1 MNVLM
6 IGVDK
11 TSIGGMLTVAENYLH
26 SREFCQ
32 RTNLIYIPTVIRAG
46 KLTKI
51 ITFLKVLPKIA
62 VTIYKKRIDIVHIH
76 MGERGSVFREGF
88 VAWLAKRMGVRTVI
102 HMHGAT
108 IEEWYDRQKRPVQR
122 IASYFFGQADRMI
135 VLGHA
140 WVPFMERA
148 MGKDKKQRI
157 VVLHNAVSV
166 RDKNEYHKD
175 ARNLLFYGVIVRRK
189 GIDDLL
195 RAFRTIADDI
205 PKEVMLTIYGA
216 DLEHNIQEKI
226 EKYHLE
232 GRAVYLGWLSR
243 EDQEQCFA
251 KTMLNILPSY
261 NEGLPMTILE
271 TMAYGIPNISTDI
284 AAIPEAVT
292 DGINGRLVE
301 PGEADQLAGAMKEL
315 ILNSDLRER
324 YSENAW
330 KKIREEFSFKTHLSG
345 LYRIYDE
352 LIRQTG

>member
-26 SREFCQ
+26 SKEFCR

-46 KLTKI
+46 KMTKI
-51 ITFLKVLPKIA
+51 ITFLKVLPQIA
-62 VTIYKKRIDIVHIH
+62 VTIYKKQIDIVHIH

-88 VAWLAKRMGVRTVI
+88 VAWLAKRMGARTVI

-122 IASYFFGQADRMI
+122 IASFFFGQADRMI
-135 VLGHA
+135 VLGRA

-148 MGKDKKQRI
+148 MGEKKSRI
-157 VVLHNAVSV
+157 AVLHNAVSV
-166 RDKNEYHKD
+166 RERNEYHKD
-175 ARNLLFYGVIVRRK
+175 AKNLLFYGVLVQRK

-195 RAFRTIADDI
+195 RAFRAIVDDI
-205 PKEVMLTIYGA
+205 PEDITLTIYGA

-226 EKYHLE
+226 QSYHLE

-243 EDQEQCFA
+243 EDQEQCFS

-271 TMAYGIPNISTDI
+271 TMAYGIPNIATNI

-292 DGINGRLVE
+292 DGINGRLVT
-301 PGEADQLAGAMKEL
+301 PGETEQLADVMKEL
-315 ILNSDLRER
+315 ILNSELREI
-324 YSENAW
+324 YSKNAW
-330 KKIREEFSFKTHLSG
+330 QKIREEFSFETHLKG
-345 LYRIYDE
+345 IYKIYKE
-352 LIRQTG
+352 LDRQAE